1 MFTADIKVFFS
12 PLYLDNS
19 VRHIDTAFNECKCSP
34 KLGEANHTVAITSS
48 LMLLAVSSNYSTF
61 R

>member
-34 KLGEANHTVAITSS
+34 KLGEANYTVAITSS
-48 LMLLAVSSNYSTF
+48 LMLLAVSSNYFTF

>member
-1 MFTADIKVFFS
+1 MFTADINVFFS
-12 PLYLDNS
+12 PLYPDNS
-19 VRHIDTAFNECKCSP
+19 VRHIDTAFNECKWSP

-48 LMLLAVSSNYSTF
+48 LMLLAISSKYSTF